1 MMIDEK
7 EIALQLTLKYLEI
20 CNPFDS
26 ERQHLSSENFEKDA
40 EVVVGI
46 YNLIYSKL
54 NDKFDLSSLL

>member
-1 MMIDEK
+1 MTDKEK
-7 EIALQLTLKYLEI
+7 LALQLTLKYLEI

-26 ERQHLSSENFEKDA
+26 ERQHLSSKDFEKDA